1 MSIFN
6 QSFDPEVR
14 KQLELREEI
23 LSGKHTDDILY
34 GRSNAY
40 LQYANNKTPFIRLS
54 SGVNI
59 TNKQLKKYFGVS
71 QDDELATKYILEGG
85 TLSSTQNSSGDRV
98 LSKQRS
104 TFNDI
109 YGNKDFG
116 GTEDFGL
123 RPMPGI
129 TGMSVKSYGDK
140 IATLRIATVNIE
152 CYTLQQLE
160 ALELLYMRPGYRV
173 LLEWGHT
180 IYFTSSDT
188 STPNQTRQA
197 VDIIKLNTD
206 KRSIIDKITQFKQN
220 TNYNYDG
227 MLGKVRNFSWEA
239 QADGSYKCMVEIISL
254 GDIIDSLKVSVG
266 LLEQKNGVE
275 NEDEITPITANN
287 IFLGILNKIKE
298 LTLKEAA
305 FSWAYSETIKYSDL
319 YSTLSSLPKR
329 ALTIQTLKTF
339 RLPTSSTTPTLTLC
353 YITLQDFLKLIND
366 VCIFREGEEPII
378 KILDTITSNP
388 LDRSTSYYDAKCLSH
403 PYQLSGNPYKFL
415 ISPYYKK
422 DFISYGPD
430 IDDATLNTELTKNF
444 PYRIPNNNGFELL
457 QGNIFNIL
465 IEIEYIRKV
474 FESLIKEESNKYNVY
489 LKDFIQTILNDFN
502 ASTGFVNDLSLV
514 MDPTDDNQ
522 YMVIDLKFAEA
533 SINQREKYY
542 TLPLMGIG
550 NAITPSKDGK
560 DKGGTYVRSYR
571 LNTQLTNNIA
581 TIVSINAQVDV
592 PPIDGYET
600 SVFNAFNQGIKDR
613 LQQKFI
619 SSVNGTV
626 TSNFL
631 DSNLLYKNLILGL
644 RKINLAKNEPFIQ
657 GDETTALCANIQRYI
672 DYTTSISKENRITF
686 SSFTP
691 VPLKFNCTID
701 GITGLR
707 VGQIFLLPLDRL
719 PHQYKIFD
727 DAIYGNNLGKQK
739 VGFIIF
745 GINHN
750 VSRGEGWTTD
760 LDCQMV
766 MLNPEKFNTLSLA
779 ETPLIPLDMVGGYQI
794 VRVTANG
801 DLILPEFNQAN
812 ELTGKELKFKSL
824 KTSSKGKFSRSLS
837 RLQNIYKNAIDRGYR
852 PVIEDGEI
860 IFVATING
868 ETAIYV
874 PYVDGSNSATAAD
887 YLSSNLSDKIFEAY
901 NNGPSKNN
909 STYLGNG
916 TKYWEA
922 NTKPFTTP
930 SPRFVP
936 PTSITTAPAGSI
948 TTAPAGSGGPPPPPP
963 QP

>member
-14 KQLELREEI
+14 EQLELREEI

-54 SGVNI
+54 SGVDI
-59 TNKQLKKYFGVS
+59 TNEKLKNYFGVS
-71 QDDELATKYILEGG
+71 QNDELATKYILEGG
-85 TLSSTQNSSGDRV
+85 TLSSIQNSSGDRV

-109 YGNKDFG
+109 YGNKDLG

-129 TGMSVKSYGDK
+129 TGISVKSYGDK

-180 IYFTSSDT
+180 IYFTSSGT

-206 KRSIIDKITQFKQN
+206 KRSIINKITQFKQD
-220 TNYNYDG
+220 TKYNYDG

-239 QADGSYKCMVEIISL
+239 QTDGSYKCMVEIISL

-275 NEDEITPITANN
+275 NENETLPITANN
-287 IFLGILNKIKE
+287 IFLGILNKIEE
-298 LTLKEAA
+298 LTLKDAA
-305 FSWAYSETIKYSDL
+305 IPQGYTKTIKYSDL

-329 ALTIQTLKTF
+329 ASTIQTLKTF
-339 RLPTSSTTPTLTLC
+339 RLPTSSTTLILC

-378 KILDTITSNP
+378 KILDTI
-388 LDRSTSYYDAKCLSH
+388 TSYYDAKCLSH

-422 DFISYGPD
+422 DFISYGPNVD
-430 IDDATLNTELTKNF
+430 TKLNTELTDNF
-444 PYRIPNNNGFELL
+444 PYRIPNNTGFELL
-457 QGNIFNIL
+457 QGNMFNIL
-465 IEIEYIRKV
+465 IEIEYIKKV

-522 YMVIDLKFAEA
+522 YMVIDLKFTEA

-550 NAITPSKDGK
+550 NAITPSKDGEK
-560 DKGGTYVRSYR
+560 KGGTYVRSYR

-613 LQQKFI
+613 LQQEFI

-644 RKINLAKNEPFIQ
+644 RKINLAENKPFIQ

-727 DAIYGNNLGKQK
+727 TEIYGDNLGKQK

-794 VRVTANG
+794 VRVDANG
-801 DLILPEFNQAN
+801 NLILPEFNQDN
-812 ELTGKELKFKSL
+812 ELTRNVLTFNSL
-824 KTSSKGKFSRSLS
+824 KTSSNSKFSRSLS
-837 RLQNIYKNAIDRGYR
+837 SLQTKYKNITWRGYR
-852 PVIEDGEI
+852 PVIEAGEI
-860 IFVATING
+860 IFVAKISG

-874 PYVDGSNSATAAD
+874 PYVDYRSKASD
-887 YLSSNLSDKIFEAY
+887 YLASDLSDKIFRLY
-901 NNGPSKNN
+901 DGGPSTNN
-909 STYLGNG
+909 LEYKGNG
-916 TKYWEA
+916 VEYWEA
-922 NTKPFTTP
+922 NTVPFTTP
-930 SPRFVP
+930 QPR
-936 PTSITTAPAGSI
+936 SITTPPAGSI
-948 TTAPAGSGGPPPPPP
+948 ITPPTTFTPQYNTITGPKL
-963 QP
+963 